1 MGLPFRVENRKPD
14 LRSPTYS
21 FKNLRDVDW
30 TEELLTI
37 RSSKCGKSRLVPL
50 HPTTKEV
57 LADYASQR
65 NQCSP
70 DHPTAFFFPS
80 NTGARLDEGQ
90 VRRVFYRLS
99 RQVGI
104 RGPLASHG
112 PRLHDF
118 RHHADFPIMPTTH
131 RRRRLGGARAVHSV
145 GIIRGFPGRP
155 TVCHQGGIV
164 LV

>member
-1 MGLPFRVENRKPD
+1 
-14 LRSPTYS
+14 
-21 FKNLRDVDW
+21 LRDVDW

-99 RQVGI
+99 RQIGS
-104 RGPLASHG
+104 RGPSASRG

-118 RHHADFPIMPTTH
+118 RHRFAVETLL
-131 RRRRLGGARAVHSV
+131 RCLRVGGECLE
-145 GIIRGFPGRP
+145 G
-155 TVCHQGGIV
+155 QGGDTV
-164 LV
+164 RHP